1 MKKYLMGHY
10 IIMKK
15 FTFHIVYAFCLIFLG
30 SCETKKNFNQNTS
43 LSLNEITIAEIHN
56 GYNSGSYTVREIVS
70 QYIERI
76 KNIDQ
81 SGPNINSI
89 IIINPDA
96 LGIAD
101 SLDKIQKQGK
111 KKGPLFGIP
120 VLLKDNID
128 THDKMPT
135 TAGSRILKNS
145 FPLKDSWVAKKLRES
160 GAVILGKTNLSE
172 WANYRASYSSSGWSG
187 VGGQTKNPYVLDR
200 NPCGSSSGSAVAV
213 SANLCTIAIGTETW
227 GSIMCPS
234 NANGIVGIKPTVGLW
249 SRSGIIPISYTQDT
263 AGPMSRT
270 LRDAATLLGAIT
282 GVDLND
288 DKTKESKNRYHNDYT
303 KFLDKNGLAG
313 KRIGYLKTMEGKNHR
328 VDSLMY
334 QAIDDLKD
342 NGAEIIELN
351 KIVES
356 SPGGFGAEQNSLEVM
371 AHEFKDGLKKYF
383 DSLGK
388 NAPVANLE
396 EAIEATL
403 ADSIEMLYFNLDRMN
418 NSQSK
423 GSLDSKIYKESLQNM
438 LEAFRANGVDRVM
451 DKHDL
456 DAIISPTG
464 SPAWKTDLI
473 NGDKYY
479 ISTTVYAAL
488 SGYPN
493 INVPMGFIGNVPV
506 GISFYGRAWSE
517 PLLLEIAYA
526 YEQNTN
532 HRKPPKF
539 LSSD

>member
-1 MKKYLMGHY
+1 MK
-10 IIMKK
+10 IIK
-15 FTFHIVYAFCLIFLG
+15 FHITNPFLIFFLLLFCF
-30 SCETKKNFNQNTS
+30 SCSTEPSSNKHQDFI
-43 LSLNEITIAEIHN
+43 LDEITIDDIHS
-56 GYNSGSYTVREIVS
+56 GYKSDKYTVKDIVKKYIDRIREID
-70 QYIERI
+70 
-76 KNIDQ
+76 K
-81 SGPNINSI
+81 SGAAINSVI
-89 IIINPDA
+89 IVNPDA
-96 LGIAD
+96 LVIAD
-101 SLDKIQKQGK
+101 SLDQIHKQGGA
-111 KKGPLFGIP
+111 KGPLFGIP

-128 THDKMPT
+128 TYDKMPT
-135 TAGSRILKNS
+135 TAGSRVLRNS
-145 FPLKDSWVAKKLRES
+145 FPIQDSWVAKKIREA

-213 SANLCTIAIGTETW
+213 SANLCAIAVGTETW

-234 NANGIVGIKPTVGLW
+234 NANGIIGIKPTVGLW

-263 AGPMSRT
+263 AGPMART
-270 LRDAATLLGAIT
+270 VKDAAKLLGAIT
-282 GVDLND
+282 GIDVSDP
-288 DKTKESKNRYHNDYT
+288 KTKQSLGKSHINYT
-303 KFLDKNGLAG
+303 RFLKETDLAG
-313 KRIGYLKTMEGKNHR
+313 KRIGYLKTMEGKNHH
-328 VDSLMY
+328 VDDLMY
-334 QAIDDLKD
+334 RAIDDLE
-342 NGAEIIELN
+342 NLGAEIIELD

-356 SPGGFGAEQNSLEVM
+356 SPGGFGAEQNSIEVM

-383 DSLGK
+383 NNLGK
-388 NAPVANLE
+388 DSPVSNLK

-403 ADSIEMLYFNLDRMN
+403 VDSIEMLYFNLDRMN

-423 GSLDSKIYKESLQNM
+423 GSLDSKIYKKSLQNM
-438 LEAFRANGVDRVM
+438 LEAFRDNGLDRVM

-506 GISFYGRAWSE
+506 GVSFYGRAWSE
-517 PLLLEIAYA
+517 PLLLQIAYA
-526 YEQNTN
+526 YEQNTM
-532 HRKPPKF
+532 HRRAPEF
-539 LSSD
+539 LVTD